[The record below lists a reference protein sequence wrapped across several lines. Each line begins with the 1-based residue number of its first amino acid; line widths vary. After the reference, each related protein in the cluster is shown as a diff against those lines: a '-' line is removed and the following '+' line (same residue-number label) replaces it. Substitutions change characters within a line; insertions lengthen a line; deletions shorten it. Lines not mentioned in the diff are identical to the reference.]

1 MDKDSLKNIL
11 KNSNITY
18 QELSE
23 KSGVPIDTIKK
34 FMSGNTHKLRKFN
47 EEAIKNSITTI
58 KSEQIVQNYITS
70 EEEEVL
76 NIYRKLSKSNKE
88 IILKNL
94 YILLDPDDR
103 KGYNV
108 LRNIK

>member
-34 FMSGNTHKLRKFN
+34 FMSGSTHKLRKFN

-58 KSEQIVQNYITS
+58 KSEQIVQNYIS
-70 EEEEVL
+70 SDEEEVL
-76 NIYRKLSKSNKE
+76 TIYRKLSNANKE
-88 IILKNL
+88 VILKNL

-103 KGYNV
+103 KNFNV